1 MSAQYAIKRLPKT
14 FQSSQ
19 KDIPKYY
26 LSTCQDR
33 ITTKQP
39 STKDWI
45 TILKTLKLPIETFDK
60 SRVLLATLE
69 QHEQIVVKLGDD
81 ESIKQEYEFGKRLY
95 KIKGFVKFICYFEQL
110 CPPGTQ
116 KNFQGFCPAIF
127 LTKNSQETTY
137 PKERRGS
144 KGEPA
149 VPPNFECNDNYLD
162 YPNPK
167 KNHLCHGPGSQ
178 MKVIVMP
185 HFELGN
191 IGSYTWTH
199 ENIHILRTCMK
210 HAFLSYTNAFFH
222 GYLHGDFHP
231 GNVLLKKTKQAK
243 IDYVFRE
250 KENEEVL
257 DIETN
262 GMRTWIMDFENTKI
276 ANRDNLTHIM
286 DYYYEIQRFFNTI
299 KDIRFIRTMK
309 EDSLI
314 PVRKILNTYSHKEIF
329 PTVDF
334 IKNMLFSIDR
344 VELV

>member
-14 FQSSQ
+14 SQSSQ

-81 ESIKQEYEFGKRLY
+81 ESIKREYEFGKRLY
-95 KIKGFVKFICYFEQL
+95 KIKGFVKFICYFE
-110 CPPGTQ
+110 
-116 KNFQGFCPAIF
+116 
-127 LTKNSQETTY
+127 
-137 PKERRGS
+137 
-144 KGEPA
+144 
-149 VPPNFECNDNYLD
+149 CNDNYLD

-167 KNHLCHGPGSQ
+167 KTHLCHGPGSQ

-191 IGSYTWTH
+191 IGSYTWAQ

-243 IDYVFRE
+243 IEYVFRE

-299 KDIRFIRTMK
+299 KDIRFIHTMK

-314 PVRKILNTYSHKEIF
+314 PVRQILNTYSYKEIF

-334 IKNMLFSIDR
+334 IKNMLCSIDR
-344 VELV
+344 IELV